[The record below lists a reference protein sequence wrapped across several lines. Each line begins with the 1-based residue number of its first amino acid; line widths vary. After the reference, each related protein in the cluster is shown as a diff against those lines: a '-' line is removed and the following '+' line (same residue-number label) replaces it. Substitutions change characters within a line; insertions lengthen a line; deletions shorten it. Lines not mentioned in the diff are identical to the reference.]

1 MTSQVLFRTDT
12 KLKSEFKQK
21 VQSNGLSMD
30 YVFNIFMKTYVNN
43 PQIMEVYVDEE
54 AFDAMIRKSFDTP
67 EAKKSMNSLFETLKR
82 KWLS

>member
-1 MTSQVLFRTDT
+1 
-12 KLKSEFKQK
+12 
-21 VQSNGLSMD
+21 
-30 YVFNIFMKTYVNN
+30 MKTYVNN

-82 KWLS
+82 K